1 MVGLDSEG
9 QPNPVV
15 GGNDLMMFSS
25 IVGVDGS
32 AQLPTAH
39 HSPARNLLVSHQN
52 LVEPCS
58 DVVSMMGKLDF
69 HHMGTPVLNEFLCWN
84 SLVRSIDIPASASSL
99 LRRRWESRWRSRSYR
114 ILVGNAIEE

>member
-15 GGNDLMMFSS
+15 GGKDLMMFSS

-39 HSPARNLLVSHQN
+39 HSPARNLLFSHQN
-52 LVEPCS
+52 LVEPWS
-58 DVVSMMGKLDF
+58 DVVSMRKFG
-69 HHMGTPVLNEFLCWN
+69 
-84 SLVRSIDIPASASSL
+84 SSSYGVANIERFPL
-99 LRRRWESRWRSRSYR
+99 LE
-114 ILVGNAIEE
+114 

>member
-1 MVGLDSEG
+1 MVGLHSEG

-15 GGNDLMMFSS
+15 GGKDLMMFSS

-39 HSPARNLLVSHQN
+39 HSPARNLLFSHQN

-58 DVVSMMGKLDF
+58 DVVSMIGKFGSSSYGDASTERF
-69 HHMGTPVLNEFLCWN
+69 H
-84 SLVRSIDIPASASSL
+84 L
-99 LRRRWESRWRSRSYR
+99 LE
-114 ILVGNAIEE
+114 

>member
-1 MVGLDSEG
+1 MVGFDSEG

-15 GGNDLMMFSS
+15 GGKDLMMYSS
-25 IVGVDGS
+25 IVCVDGS

-58 DVVSMMGKLDF
+58 DVVSMMRKFGFSSFGDA
-69 HHMGTPVLNEFLCWN
+69 
-84 SLVRSIDIPASASSL
+84 SIERFPL
-99 LRRRWESRWRSRSYR
+99 LE
-114 ILVGNAIEE
+114 